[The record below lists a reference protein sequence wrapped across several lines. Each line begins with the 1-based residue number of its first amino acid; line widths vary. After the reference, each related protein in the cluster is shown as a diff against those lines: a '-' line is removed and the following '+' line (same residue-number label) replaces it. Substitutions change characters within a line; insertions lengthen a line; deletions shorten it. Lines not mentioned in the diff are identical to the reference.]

1 MTREAVR
8 YHIVSWDD
16 HTQNFRGRIM
26 TIVVVLH
33 ILPTTQINRLLIEFV
48 FLMDNPDPKRTEAIY
63 VKKKRVIPN

>member
-48 FLMDNPDPKRTEAIY
+48 FFYEQSK
-63 VKKKRVIPN
+63 